1 MIKCIRKA
9 SQGAVMKWPNLK
21 VWGRGRGRGRG
32 ELTEESGEI
41 HGLWLTGGY
50 KNRRGGVGA
59 HLLRY

>member
-21 VWGRGRGRGRG
+21 VWGRGRGRG
-32 ELTEESGEI
+32 ELTEESGGI
-41 HGLWLTGGY
+41 HGLWLTCDY

>member
-21 VWGRGRGRGRG
+21 VWVRGRGRG
-32 ELTEESGEI
+32 ELTEESGGI

>member
-1 MIKCIRKA
+1 MIKYIRKA
-9 SQGAVMKWPNLK
+9 CEGAVMKWPNLK
-21 VWGRGRGRGRG
+21 VWGRGRG
-32 ELTEESGEI
+32 ELTEESGGI

>member
-21 VWGRGRGRGRG
+21 VWGRGRG
-32 ELTEESGEI
+32 ELTEESGGI
-41 HGLWLTGGY
+41 HGLWLTGGN

>member
-21 VWGRGRGRGRG
+21 VWGRG
-32 ELTEESGEI
+32 ELTEESGGI